1 MFKVL
6 SICKVT
12 KFVYLKTGEGQF
24 FEISSI
30 LFCCS
35 QSRAES
41 GAGEIIF
48 VPRSCF

>member
-12 KFVYLKTGEGQF
+12 KFVYLKTAEGQF
-24 FEISSI
+24 LEISSI
-30 LFCCS
+30 LFCCT

-41 GAGEIIF
+41 AAGEF
-48 VPRSCF
+48 FFQS